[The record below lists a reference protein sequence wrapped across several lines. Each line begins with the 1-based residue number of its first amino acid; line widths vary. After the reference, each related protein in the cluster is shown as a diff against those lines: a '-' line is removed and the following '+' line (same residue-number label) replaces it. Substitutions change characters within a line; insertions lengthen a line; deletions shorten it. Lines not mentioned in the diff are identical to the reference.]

1 MTKLTQLATQM
12 RQTIDHT
19 GAAYCHHKLGRGL
32 ELVLQRTGRG
42 YRLALGRTD
51 TAPSDTEIETC
62 IAAFNVPGRRR
73 TAPRRQN
80 SPGQNRQTHLPR
92 RRTHL
97 DRTGATPCRVNSK

>member
-1 MTKLTQLATQM
+1 MTKLQQLATQM

-62 IAAFNVPGRRR
+62 IAAFNVPAGAEPNRTTKTRQGKTGRL
-73 TAPRRQN
+73 TYHVAELTWTEQEQP
-80 SPGQNRQTHLPR
+80 HV
-92 RRTHL
+92 
-97 DRTGATPCRVNSK
+97 A